1 MKIINSYGRTGREGN
16 PVPSPPPSKVLS
28 AGRCECTLGRDL
40 HVGSTTTTTPAFF
53 LVGKCDKF
61 LFWSKVEAACR
72 LETVITVITVIDCPP
87 YIDHMDDLASS
98 STSEFS
104 SEFFPAY
111 LRSCAS

>member
-1 MKIINSYGRTGREGN
+1 MY
-16 PVPSPPPSKVLS
+16 
-28 AGRCECTLGRDL
+28 
-40 HVGSTTTTTPAFF
+40 FF
-53 LVGKCDKF
+53 LPLADYKVVAEGLGTTFC
-61 LFWSKVEAACR
+61 FWSKVEAACG

-87 YIDHMDDLASS
+87 YIDHMDYSASS